1 MVMTP
6 RVYFSLSNINSI
18 KN

>member
-6 RVYFSLSNINSI
+6 LAYFSLCNINSI